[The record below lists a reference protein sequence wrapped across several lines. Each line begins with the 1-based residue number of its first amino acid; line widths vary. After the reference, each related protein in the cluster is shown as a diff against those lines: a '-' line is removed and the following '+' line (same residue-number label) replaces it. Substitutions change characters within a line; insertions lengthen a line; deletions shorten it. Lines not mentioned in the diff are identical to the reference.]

1 MNDIPWVSRDITG
14 PEEWSQ
20 YAEKILRDTDN
31 ADIQPSYGDIAGMLE
46 CSCPSPEHHEE
57 SRALSSPLLPCW
69 FVDPTVKYQFGILSC
84 LKHVR
89 PSEEVWRRLLKP
101 ACVELFVVFPSLVT
115 IEGDED
121 IRRACY
127 FVFKG
132 LDPSNEAAR
141 LFLFILDLA
150 NLLRLWDWKLSTQE
164 MLRLLTSEWALLEDK
179 HDVKMGALF
188 LLRRPKFQN
197 NFSPASLQSGRWY
210 MFARRLDSKTRNCVG
225 GFFMP
230 CPSEANSWIG
240 ILVPDMFDRI
250 TRVPRLDA
258 TVQRLASF
266 QKSNFKVHEIAKA
279 SIFISN
285 NSIRRD
291 ETNNIKKTVFY
302 VMGLM
307 LHRDACGKGLAP
319 KLDNK
324 VKMIPFKMV
333 LPNANFIDCTI
344 VLNFVFMTGHQFLP
358 VIQHISQKLDW
369 IFRYNFTI
377 EEEKEGPVP
386 KEWIF
391 QEEHF
396 REEKFDR
403 FKINTK
409 FAGAREESH
418 LPRVNRIWSKTTG
431 MEDQTIDEIART
443 VGHIGCHF
451 YVFVTD
457 DVEDVLTDGLAPPR
471 PFPMFSK
478 SHYNH
483 ALQNRNHKV
492 LMWTGS
498 LFITMEEHETP
509 FGLSGWLIHEDGNFK
524 NPKYWQTFFQSIH
537 PQTLVF
543 KGGITEFVVQDLIKN
558 STMFSFSIAPIWA
571 REGSDLGH
579 GCFIDIFRQTIRAIF
594 GDGRKH
600 QYALVVNIPGK
611 EARSGILLRDES
623 GIGCRFYVPNDS
635 KWTQR
640 HFVSFNIPLSTRPL
654 KSKISGS
661 TSFKPNKK
669 CYILGTFKAV
679 LDFHIEVCD
688 IPIYMC
694 YKKKRE
700 FEIFVDIQKNEAR
713 RLWEDFDEREQ
724 FRRIMKQTKKD
735 KPPKKSKPCNGV
747 MYPGMLELFH
757 EEKSKVLANM
767 GNNESDDSCTLE
779 ALYQAQEHVR
789 CFAPASSP
797 AEPKI
802 DSDSEIQQKE
812 NSVPDS
818 SCPTEFAGKDPPT
831 SSSPNKKSDPKTT
844 EEKPATLISENQR
857 EVSISASQETVD
869 QGFPSPLLK
878 PMESIFQHIVS
889 PEARN
894 NVLDEMIHLTWKK
907 LVDNEEPLRVCDNC
921 GREEFDMK
929 VCYTCRA
936 SFFCN
941 NKCFKRAQKTH
952 KKMCAQIVNQRL
964 NIVMEVL
971 RQPQL
976 PKL

>member
-179 HDVKMGALF
+179 HGLGLD
-188 LLRRPKFQN
+188 Q
-197 NFSPASLQSGRWY
+197 PASFSHPV
-210 MFARRLDSKTRNCVG
+210 LDL
-225 GFFMP
+225 P
-230 CPSEANSWIG
+230 
-240 ILVPDMFDRI
+240 L
-250 TRVPRLDA
+250 
-258 TVQRLASF
+258 
-266 QKSNFKVHEIAKA
+266 
-279 SIFISN
+279 
-285 NSIRRD
+285 
-291 ETNNIKKTVFY
+291 
-302 VMGLM
+302 
-307 LHRDACGKGLAP
+307 
-319 KLDNK
+319 K
-324 VKMIPFKMV
+324 VKQMRYFIQSLAMDLIYLSYEPPCVILKN
-333 LPNANFIDCTI
+333 LPYLMGQAICPLWNLI
-344 VLNFVFMTGHQFLP
+344 
-358 VIQHISQKLDW
+358 
-369 IFRYNFTI
+369 
-377 EEEKEGPVP
+377 
-386 KEWIF
+386 
-391 QEEHF
+391 
-396 REEKFDR
+396 
-403 FKINTK
+403 
-409 FAGAREESH
+409 
-418 LPRVNRIWSKTTG
+418 
-431 MEDQTIDEIART
+431 
-443 VGHIGCHF
+443 
-451 YVFVTD
+451 
-457 DVEDVLTDGLAPPR
+457 R
-471 PFPMFSK
+471 PWP
-478 SHYNH
+478 
-483 ALQNRNHKV
+483 
-492 LMWTGS
+492 
-498 LFITMEEHETP
+498 
-509 FGLSGWLIHEDGNFK
+509 
-524 NPKYWQTFFQSIH
+524 
-537 PQTLVF
+537 
-543 KGGITEFVVQDLIKN
+543 EFV
-558 STMFSFSIAPIWA
+558 
-571 REGSDLGH
+571 H
-579 GCFIDIFRQTIRAIF
+579 
-594 GDGRKH
+594 
-600 QYALVVNIPGK
+600 
-611 EARSGILLRDES
+611 
-623 GIGCRFYVPNDS
+623 
-635 KWTQR
+635 
-640 HFVSFNIPLSTRPL
+640 
-654 KSKISGS
+654 
-661 TSFKPNKK
+661 
-669 CYILGTFKAV
+669 
-679 LDFHIEVCD
+679 
-688 IPIYMC
+688 
-694 YKKKRE
+694 
-700 FEIFVDIQKNEAR
+700 
-713 RLWEDFDEREQ
+713 
-724 FRRIMKQTKKD
+724 
-735 KPPKKSKPCNGV
+735 
-747 MYPGMLELFH
+747 
-757 EEKSKVLANM
+757 
-767 GNNESDDSCTLE
+767 E

-818 SCPTEFAGKDPPT
+818 SCPTEFA
-831 SSSPNKKSDPKTT
+831 
-844 EEKPATLISENQR
+844 
-857 EVSISASQETVD
+857 
-869 QGFPSPLLK
+869 
-878 PMESIFQHIVS
+878 
-889 PEARN
+889 ARN